1 MYFRPSPTNMT
12 AVLVIALAVAAVI
25 MLSRKRYDSNL
36 PLLFYFFA
44 LVFANYFDRPVNP
57 NLMYSGLALVLLLRF
72 EFLGPGVTKFVA
84 ICANVALIL
93 MIGAMASDLSS

>member
-1 MYFRPSPTNMT
+1 MT
-12 AVLVIALAVAAVI
+12 AVLVIVIAIAAVF

-44 LVFANYFDRPVNP
+44 LVFANFFDRPINP
-57 NLMYSGLALVLLLRF
+57 NLMYTGLALVLLLRF

-84 ICANVALIL
+84 ICANVGLIL